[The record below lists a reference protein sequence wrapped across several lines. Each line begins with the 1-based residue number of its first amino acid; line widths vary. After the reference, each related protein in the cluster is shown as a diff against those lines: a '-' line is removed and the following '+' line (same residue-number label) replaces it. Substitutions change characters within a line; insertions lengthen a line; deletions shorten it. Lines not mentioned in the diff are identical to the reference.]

1 MTLVLGD
8 EIKGGMNM
16 AKKKETIEEVVEE
29 TVEEVVEPEEVIEE
43 DKPVI
48 GVVSN
53 CTALRVRAE
62 GNTDA
67 TVVGILT
74 VGDEVEIIEESSTE
88 EFYKIYREHE
98 VGVTVGFC
106 MKKFIT
112 IKE

>member
-1 MTLVLGD
+1 
-8 EIKGGMNM
+8 M

-29 TVEEVVEPEEVIEE
+29 TVEEVVESEEVIEE

-98 VGVTVGFC
+98 VGVIVGFS